1 MKIGD
6 FGLSKRVIEGLTSL
20 RTQGGTFGYM
30 APEQIGLGDDD
41 DDSDDESKPSYTNAV
56 DIWALGVVSFVM
68 LTGDLP
74 FRGSPWKALKKYVQ
88 RKESFPLGALE
99 ERGVSAEGCAWIQS
113 CMAPRPADRPSAGF
127 SQRHRWLMVSA
138 SVEST
143 EQMLHRTSLSETMA
157 SANWTTQASVPQ
169 TVVPATSDTTLARKQ
184 ESTPIVSNDPSEV
197 KTATQSQ
204 PTVVKLLVGH
214 TQPVYDL
221 AFSPDGRLIAAWS
234 DDHYTRLW
242 NRASGQEVKRLDHTS
257 KVNGVAFSPDGRVV
271 ATASGDGIRVWDV
284 ASGRDTKRSY
294 RDVNFSSIMVSVA
307 FSPDGQLIAST
318 SKAGEF
324 DSAVTLWDAVSGKKV
339 KTLATSKMTTTG
351 VTFSPD
357 GRLVATRPPIN
368 DFLRFYSVQLGTEVR
383 KIGGHAPIVWDVAFS
398 PDGQLVATASADGK
412 IRLWDASFEK
422 DKERPRGSGTGNVTR
437 ILNAQ
442 QYAMIEVA
450 FSPNGQLIASVSSGG
465 LVVIWEVASGE
476 EVKRLP
482 GDARCVA
489 FSPDGRL
496 LAIGGL
502 KRTVQVWDLDTVL
515 SLTDSQRGELIRRA
529 EKE

>member
-30 APEQIGLGDDD
+30 APEQIGLGNDD

-74 FRGSPWKALKKYVQ
+74 FRGSPWKTLKKYVQ

-127 SQRHRWLMVSA
+127 SQRHRWLMISA

-169 TVVPATSDTTLARKQ
+169 TVVPATPDTTVPAKAASPSH
-184 ESTPIVSNDPSEV
+184 STALKVLI
-197 KTATQSQ
+197 
-204 PTVVKLLVGH
+204 GH
-214 TQPVYDL
+214 TQPVYDVV
-221 AFSPDGRLIAAWS
+221 FSPDGRLIATGS
-234 DDHYTRLW
+234 NDHSTRLW

-257 KVNGVAFSPDGRVV
+257 EVNGVAFSPDGRVV
-271 ATASGDGIRVWDV
+271 ATASGNGIWVWDV
-284 ASGRDTKRSY
+284 ASERNNGRYFRDGKFSY
-294 RDVNFSSIMVSVA
+294 IMVSVA
-307 FSPDGQLIAST
+307 FSPDGKLIAST
-318 SKAGEF
+318 SEAGERE
-324 DSAVTLWDAVSGKKV
+324 SAVTLWNAVWGGKV
-339 KTLATSKMTTTG
+339 KILATSKITSFG

-357 GRLVATRPPIN
+357 GRFVATGASIYHL
-368 DFLRFYSVQLGTEVR
+368 LRSQNVQSGIEVR
-383 KIGGHAPIVWDVAFS
+383 KIGGHASLVLDVAFS
-398 PDGQLVATASADGK
+398 PDGQLVATVSADGY

-422 DKERPRGSGTGNVTR
+422 DKERPRGSGAGNVTR
-437 ILNAQ
+437 ILNVQ
-442 QYAMIEVA
+442 QLVMLKVA
-450 FSPNGQLIASVSSGG
+450 FSPNGQLIASVSAGG
-465 LVVIWEVASGE
+465 LVVIWEVGSGE

-482 GDARCVA
+482 GDAKCVA

-502 KRTVQVWDLDTVL
+502 KCTVQVLDLEQCYLLQNLNEV
-515 SLTDSQRGELIRRA
+515 S
-529 EKE
+529 